1 MNATTTLPLA
11 VPEGIS
17 MRGPARKTFKPKGRY
32 GPTGLAIMA
41 AAHILLGYG
50 LANGLA
56 GKAIE
61 LVKKPLDATIIQ
73 EVKLP
78 PPPPPP
84 PPKIEKVKEIPKEAP
99 PPPPAFVPPA
109 EVVAPAAP
117 AGPAI
122 TAVQSVALVAP
133 PPAPPPPAPPAPA
146 APVKADIALACP
158 KQVKP
163 VMPEKAIDDGIEGT
177 VKAEA
182 HIKNGK
188 VVDVRIISGPR
199 VYYPA
204 VRNAM
209 LGYQCTSGDG
219 EIIATQEFTFKL
231 D

>member
-1 MNATTTLPLA
+1 MNTTATLNPVAAAA
-11 VPEGIS
+11 VS
-17 MRGPARKTFKPKGRY
+17 MRGPGKKSFQPKGRY

-41 AAHILLGYG
+41 AAHIVLGYG

-56 GKAIE
+56 GQALEVI
-61 LVKKPLDATIIQ
+61 KKPLEASIVQ

-99 PPPPAFVPPA
+99 PPPAYVPPA
-109 EVVAPAAP
+109 DVAPAAP

-122 TAVQSVALVAP
+122 TAVQNTPPP
-133 PPAPPPPAPPAPA
+133 PPAPPAPPAPPPAPA

-158 KQVKP
+158 KQVR
-163 VMPEKAIDDGIEGT
+163 PEVPAKAIDEGIEGT

-182 HIKNGK
+182 RIRGGK
-188 VVDVRIISGPR
+188 VVDVRILSGPR
-199 VYYPA
+199 VFHAA

-209 LGYQCTSGDG
+209 QAYQCSSGEA
-219 EIIATQEFTFKL
+219 EIVATQDFTFKL